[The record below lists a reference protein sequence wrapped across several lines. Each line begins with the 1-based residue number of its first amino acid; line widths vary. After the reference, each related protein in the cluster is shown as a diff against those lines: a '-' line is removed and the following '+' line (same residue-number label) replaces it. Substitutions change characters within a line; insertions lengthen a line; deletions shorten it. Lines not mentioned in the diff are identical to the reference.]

1 MPVAAG
7 NTAFTPRSYNRRMN
21 NADFVARDLAVLW
34 HPCTQMQD
42 HEWLPLVPIRRGAG
56 VWLEDFDGR
65 RYLDAISSW
74 WVNLFGHANARI
86 SAAVAAQAATLEH
99 VIFGGFS
106 HEPALLLAERL
117 VALTPSTLT
126 RCFLADNGS
135 SAVEVAIK
143 MSYHYWR
150 NVGVT
155 GKSRVVNL
163 TGAYHGETLGALAV
177 GDVALYK
184 QTYAPLLMEA
194 LVAPSPDC
202 WQRAPGESW
211 AACSRRL
218 FEPMARLLEAHA
230 HGRQLGRGLGDA
242 AALYV
247 AGVRRKCDRRED
259 GNDRHHGFS

>member
-1 MPVAAG
+1 MVAGMA
-7 NTAFTPRSYNRRMN
+7 RSYNRGMN

-74 WVNLFGHANARI
+74 WVNLFGHANPYI
-86 SAAVAAQAATLEH
+86 SAAVARQAGQLEH

-117 VALTPSTLT
+117 VALTPPSLT

-135 SAVEVAIK
+135 SAVEVALK

-150 NVGVT
+150 NCGVV
-155 GKSRVVNL
+155 GKSRVINL
-163 TGAYHGETLGALAV
+163 SGAYHGETLGALGV
-177 GDVALYK
+177 GDVGLYRDA
-184 QTYAPLLMEA
+184 YAELLRA
-194 LVAPSPDC
+194 PITAPSPDAYD
-202 WQRAPGESW
+202 REPGESW
-211 AACSRRL
+211 ADVAQRRL
-218 FEPMARLLEAHA
+218 ADMQALLERHAHEVCARHRRAAGAVRRRHAHA
-230 HGRQLGRGLGDA
+230 PPGVPAPACGRCATAIR
-242 AALYV
+242 
-247 AGVRRKCDRRED
+247 CT
-259 GNDRHHGFS
+259 